1 MKNSPKTITLTLDL
15 YFKGVSLR
23 KIADHLNPIRGCCR
37 HSGNYSPVDLEVS
50 GTAREIRR
58 EVSG

>member
-15 YFKGVSLR
+15 YFKGVSQEDCR
-23 KIADHLNPIRGCCR
+23 PFNPIRGCCR
-37 HSGNYSPVDLEVS
+37 HSGNYSPVDPEVS
-50 GTAREIRR
+50 GTDWEIRR